1 MARGPSPL
9 GVRRFLATV
18 DRPAMIAIS
27 GLLLASLVTLFSVT
41 HAPVPENGNPS
52 LEVGRGIFWRQMIW
66 IGIGLGALLVGYAI
80 PIRTLED
87 TVWMQYAVVL
97 GLLVLVLFMPHRMGA
112 ERWIIL
118 GPLQFQP
125 SEIGKA
131 AVIFLLAHWFARRAA
146 NVNELR
152 NMILP
157 CALVFVPFVLVLRQP
172 DLGTGLVFIAILV
185 PMLFWAGL
193 EPLRVL
199 LLASPAVSL
208 VVHLWFRT
216 RGESATLFWI
226 GMLVAMAAVAAW
238 RRRHWVE
245 NAVLLGLNAGV
256 RFLEA
261 AVWERLH
268 DYQRKRIET
277 FFAPDLDRLGQG
289 YHVAQS
295 KIAVGSGGLLGKG
308 FLEGTQKE
316 LAFLPARHTDFIFSV
331 IGEEFG
337 LVGAFVVL
345 GLFGVLLVRGIT
357 FAARARNPFA
367 RHAAFGI
374 VAYIGFQMTQN
385 IGMTVGL
392 FPVAGI
398 PLPLVSYG
406 GSSLAMTLFLLGVLL
421 NAGRSWK
428 EY

>member
-1 MARGPSPL
+1 MSGGAFGL
-9 GVRRFLATV
+9 RRFIDTV
-18 DRPAMIAIS
+18 DRPALLAIV
-27 GLLLASLVTLFSVT
+27 GLLLVSLVTLYSVT
-41 HAPVPENGNPS
+41 HAPVAEHGNRA
-52 LEVGRGIFWRQMIW
+52 LEVERGIFWRQILW
-66 IGIGLGALLVGYAI
+66 ILVGFGALLLGYAL
-80 PIRTLED
+80 PFRTLED
-87 TVWMQYAVVL
+87 TVWIQYGVMMVLLVVVL
-97 GLLVLVLFMPHRMGA
+97 SMPHRMGA
-112 ERWIIL
+112 ERWIVL

-125 SEIGKA
+125 SELAKA
-131 AVIFLLAHWFARRAA
+131 AIIFVLAHHLAR
-146 NVNELR
+146 NSGDINSLR
-152 NMILP
+152 QMLLP
-157 CALVFVPFVLVLRQP
+157 LLLVLPPFVLVLKQP
-172 DLGTGLVFIAILV
+172 DLGTGLVFMAILL

-193 EPLRVL
+193 EPLHIL
-199 LLASPAVSL
+199 LLSAPIL
-208 VVHLWFRT
+208 NLFLHLWLRT
-216 RGESATLFWI
+216 RGESAFWVWI
-226 GMLVAMAAVAAW
+226 GFLAAMAIVTFV

-245 NAVLLGLNAGV
+245 NLVLLAANAGV

-261 AVWERLH
+261 AVWGKMHE
-268 DYQRKRIET
+268 YQQKRITT
-277 FFAPDLDRLGQG
+277 FFNPDLDQLGQG

-308 FLEGTQKE
+308 FMQGTQKE

-331 IGEEFG
+331 VGEEFG
-337 LVGAFVVL
+337 FLGALIVL
-345 GLFGVLLVRGIT
+345 ALFGVLLWRGLT

-367 RHAAFGI
+367 RYAAFGI

-421 NAGRSWK
+421 NFGRSWR

>member
-1 MARGPSPL
+1 MRGTSPL
-9 GVRRFLATV
+9 GVRRFFATV
-18 DRPAMIAIS
+18 DRPAMIAIA
-27 GLLLASLVTLFSVT
+27 GLLLLSLVTLFSVT

-52 LEVGRGIFWRQMIW
+52 LEVGQGIFWRQLLW
-66 IGIGLGALLVGYAI
+66 VGVGLVALLVGYGI

-87 TVWMQYAVVL
+87 TVWVQYGIVL
-97 GLLVLVLFMPHRMGA
+97 ALLVLVLSMPHRMGA

-118 GPLQFQP
+118 GPVQFQP
-125 SEIGKA
+125 SEIAKA
-131 AVIFLLAHWFARRAA
+131 TVIFLLAHWFARRVAD
-146 NVNELR
+146 VNQLR
-152 NMILP
+152 NMVLP
-157 CALVFVPFVLVLRQP
+157 ALLVLVPFVLVLRQP
-172 DLGTGLVFIAILV
+172 DLGTGLVFVAILV

-193 EPLRVL
+193 EPLHVL
-199 LLASPAVSL
+199 LLASPALNL
-208 VVHLWFRT
+208 VVHLWFRAH
-216 RGESATLFWI
+216 GDSAFWFWI
-226 GMLVAMAAVAAW
+226 GTIVTMAAVMVW

-245 NAVLLGLNAGV
+245 NGVILALNAGM
-256 RFLEA
+256 RFMES

-277 FFAPDLDRLGQG
+277 FFFPDLDRLGQG

-308 FLEGTQKE
+308 FMEGTQKE

-337 LVGAFVVL
+337 MAGAFLVL
-345 GLFGVLLVRGIT
+345 ALFAVLLARGIT

-421 NAGRSWK
+421 NLGRSWK

>member
-1 MARGPSPL
+1 
-9 GVRRFLATV
+9 V
-18 DRPAMIAIS
+18 
-27 GLLLASLVTLFSVT
+27 
-41 HAPVPENGNPS
+41 
-52 LEVGRGIFWRQMIW
+52 
-66 IGIGLGALLVGYAI
+66 
-80 PIRTLED
+80 
-87 TVWMQYAVVL
+87 VVL
-97 GLLVLVLFMPHRMGA
+97 SMPHRMGA

-131 AVIFLLAHWFARRAA
+131 VVIFALAHWFARRAGD
-146 NVNELR
+146 VNQIR
-152 NMILP
+152 NMIVP
-157 CALVFVPFVLVLRQP
+157 ALLVLVPFVLVLRQP

-193 EPLRVL
+193 EPVHVV
-199 LLASPAVSL
+199 LLASPALNL
-208 VVHLWFRT
+208 VVHLWFRA
-216 RGESATLFWI
+216 RGESSMWFWI
-226 GMLVAMAAVAAW
+226 AMMAVMAGVMVW

-245 NAVLLGLNAGV
+245 NGILLALNAGI
-256 RFLEA
+256 RFLES

-277 FFAPDLDRLGQG
+277 FFFPDLDRLGQG

-295 KIAVGSGGLLGKG
+295 KIAVGSGGFLGKG
-308 FLEGTQKE
+308 FMEGTQKE

-337 LVGAFVVL
+337 ILGAFVVL
-345 GLFGVLLVRGIT
+345 ALFGVLLARGIT

-374 VAYIGFQMTQN
+374 VAYIAFQMTQN

-421 NAGRSWK
+421 NLGRSWK

>member
-1 MARGPSPL
+1 MARGSSPL
-9 GVRRFLATV
+9 EVRRFLATV
-18 DRPAMIAIS
+18 DRPAMIAIG
-27 GLLLASLVTLFSVT
+27 GLLLVSLVTLFSVT
-41 HAPVPENGNPS
+41 HAPVPENGVPS
-52 LEVGRGIFWRQMIW
+52 LEVGRGIFWRQIVW
-66 IGIGLGALLVGYAI
+66 IGVGLAALLVGYAI

-87 TVWMQYAVVL
+87 TVWVQYGIVL
-97 GLLVLVLFMPHRMGA
+97 GLLALVLSMPHRMGA

-131 AVIFLLAHWFARRAA
+131 SIIFLLAHWFARRGAD
-146 NVNELR
+146 VNELR
-152 NMILP
+152 HLVLP
-157 CALVFVPFVLVLRQP
+157 CVLVLVPFALVLRQP
-172 DLGTGLVFIAILV
+172 DLGTGLVFVAILV

-193 EPLRVL
+193 EPLHVL
-199 LLASPAVSL
+199 LLASPALNL

-216 RGESATLFWI
+216 RGESALYWWI
-226 GMLVAMAAVAAW
+226 GVLGAMAVVVVW

-245 NAVLLGLNAGV
+245 NLVLLAMNAGV
-256 RFLEA
+256 RVLES

-277 FFAPDLDRLGQG
+277 FFFPDLDRLGQG

-308 FLEGTQKE
+308 FMQGTQKE

-337 LVGAFVVL
+337 LVGAFLVL
-345 GLFGVLLVRGIT
+345 ALFGVLLARGIT

-374 VAYIGFQMTQN
+374 VAYLGFQMTQN

-421 NAGRSWK
+421 NLGRSWK